1 MDEERDP
8 FVYEL
13 KGTKDGRNIDK
24 EIKKKKKEERM
35 EIRLKD
41 HLWTMVNHKRIV
53 NFTDQ
58 SKY

>member
-1 MDEERDP
+1 MDEERDL

-13 KGTKDGRNIDK
+13 KETKDGRNI

-41 HLWTMVNHKRIV
+41 HLWIMVNHKRIV

>member
-1 MDEERDP
+1 MDEERDS

-13 KGTKDGRNIDK
+13 KETKDGRNI

-41 HLWTMVNHKRIV
+41 HLWIMVNHKRIV

>member
-1 MDEERDP
+1 MDEERDL

-13 KGTKDGRNIDK
+13 KETKDGRNI
-24 EIKKKKKEERM
+24 EIKKKKKVERM

-41 HLWTMVNHKRIV
+41 HLWIMVNHKRIV

>member
-1 MDEERDP
+1 MDEERDS

-13 KGTKDGRNIDK
+13 KETKDGRNI

-41 HLWTMVNHKRIV
+41 HLWING
-53 NFTDQ
+53 
-58 SKY
+58 